1 MIQLVEMTTVVKEV
15 LKSDHDWQSYNN
27 LKLAKLHINDD
38 NNNVIHVLINMHL
51 LVI

>member
-27 LKLAKLHINDD
+27 LKIANLHIHDDYND
-38 NNNVIHVLINMHL
+38 VIEVLINMHML
-51 LVI
+51 FI